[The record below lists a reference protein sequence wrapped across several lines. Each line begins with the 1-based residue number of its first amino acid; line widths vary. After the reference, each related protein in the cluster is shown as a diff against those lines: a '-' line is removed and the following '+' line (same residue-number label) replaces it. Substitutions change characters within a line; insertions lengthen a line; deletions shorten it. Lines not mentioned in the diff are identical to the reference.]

1 MTSGGRRL
9 VTRPVL
15 LVVTAAILMA
25 GCYRGAE
32 SVLQRMSEAQKL
44 GTELQLQFTRAADA
58 TNLAVMADTDEASAE
73 FAGQATERSHAVE
86 KDAAA
91 LRPLLAGLM
100 FSDELRLLDEF
111 DKQFAEYRKLDR
123 QILALSV
130 ENTNLK
136 AQRLSFGPAQE
147 AADAF
152 HGSLEAVVNGAKGE
166 DAWQIRALA
175 WRALAALREIQAL
188 QARHIAEPAD
198 DAMTRLEGKMTA
210 AEEVARNT
218 LTDLEPRLSP
228 DAGSQM
234 RAAQASLNSFLDL
247 NKEILALSR
256 RNSNVRS
263 LSLELG
269 EKRRLTAQCEDTLRA
284 LDEALAKRGFVATR

>member
-1 MTSGGRRL
+1 
-9 VTRPVL
+9 
-15 LVVTAAILMA
+15 
-25 GCYRGAE
+25 
-32 SVLQRMSEAQKL
+32 MSEAQKL
-44 GTELQLQFTRAADA
+44 AAELQLQFTRAADA
-58 TNLAVMADTDEASAE
+58 TNLAVMADTDDASAE
-73 FAGQATERSHAVE
+73 FAGQATERSDAVE

-100 FSDELRLLDEF
+100 YSDEVRLLDEF
-111 DKQFAEYRKLDR
+111 DNRFAEYRKLDR
-123 QILALSV
+123 DILKLSV

-136 AQRLSFGPAQE
+136 AQRLSFGPAQ
-147 AADAF
+147 DAVGALR
-152 HGSLEAVVNGAKGE
+152 GSLEAIVDGARGG

-175 WRALAALREIQAL
+175 WRALAAVRDIQAL

-210 AEEVARNT
+210 AEDVARNT
-218 LTDLEPRLSP
+218 LTELAPLLSP
-228 DAGSQM
+228 DAGAQM
-234 RAAQASLNSFLDL
+234 RAAQASLDSFLNS
-247 NKEILALSR
+247 NKDILALSR

-263 LSLELG
+263 LSLTLG